1 MNEKSDTLVPSTT
14 LVGLF
19 IPSFDWKFINW
30 NLKFIEF
37 ILEMTER
44 GIFLSKILNGKMRKR
59 KREREVLVRR
69 DVSECCKSFHIVH
82 G

>member
-1 MNEKSDTLVPSTT
+1 
-14 LVGLF
+14 LF

-59 KREREVLVRR
+59 EREKCWF
-69 DVSECCKSFHIVH
+69 DVMYRNVVNRFILYTDNIPRSIPDEHLTT
-82 G
+82 GLT